1 MKKILIVS
9 YSQTGQ
15 LNEVLTSLSSPLKC
29 DEIEINH
36 KIIKPKK
43 PYPFPWNFFEF
54 MDCFPE
60 SVYLDPCEIEEIEDS
75 NDYDLVII
83 FYQVWFL
90 SPSLPITA
98 FLKSKFAKEKLK
110 NKPVITVIA
119 CRNMWVMAQEK
130 MKSLLKNIDAKLI
143 DNIVLVDQGSSLTTF
158 ITTPRWML
166 TGKRNAFWKIFPKA
180 GVSKEDIKNTSR
192 FGFAIKEALENN
204 LEKEKVS
211 ICSGLKAVSVDEK
224 LIKSEQIGT
233 KSFMIW
239 GKLIRKV
246 GKIGDKKRKPFIAL
260 YTVFLI
266 LMIITV
272 VPINMI
278 VQTIIRKVNKEK
290 ILKQKS
296 FYEMPSGSDDFRM
309 KDFSKYE

>member
-1 MKKILIVS
+1 LKKILIVS

-15 LNEVLTSLSSPLKC
+15 LNEVFTSLSSPFKC

-143 DNIVLVDQGSSLTTF
+143 DNIVLIDQGNSFATF
-158 ITTPRWML
+158 VTTPRWML
-166 TGKRNAFWKIFPKA
+166 TGKRDSLWGVFPEA
-180 GVSKEDIKNTSR
+180 GISKQDIKEASR
-192 FGFAIKEALENN
+192 FGKAISHALANDE
-204 LEKEKVS
+204 EKKQES
-211 ICSGLKAVSVDEK
+211 ICHGLNAVTIDEK
-224 LIKSEQIGT
+224 LIKSEQIAT

-246 GKIGDKKRKPFIAL
+246 GKQGDPKRKPIVML
-260 YTVFLI
+260 YVVFLLLII
-266 LMIITV
+266 LTI
-272 VPINMI
+272 VPINML

-290 ILKQKS
+290 ILKQKEI
-296 FYEMPSGSDDFRM
+296 FEAPSGSAKDRM
-309 KDFSKYE
+309 KDFL